1 MTQES
6 LVLGTCHHDCPD
18 SCGWQV
24 SVEGGVAVKMRG
36 NPAHPYSAG
45 ELCPKV
51 NHFVERVYSPQRI
64 TTPLVRTGSK
74 GEGVFREATWEEA
87 LALVAQKTHEAID
100 TYGGETVLPWS
111 SAGNQGLL
119 QMSSLD
125 RRLFARMGS
134 SQTVGALCG
143 SVAKNGF
150 AATTGSARS
159 TNPMQI
165 VDAQYIVLWGT
176 NTRLTNRHL
185 WPFIEDARSKG
196 AKVVVVDPIRTI
208 TADEADW
215 FIQPFPGTDTALML
229 AMMHVIIRDELCDD
243 EFVAQH
249 TEGFA
254 ELCAEVAAWTPE
266 RAAAECGV
274 EAADIETFAREYAT
288 AQPAFIRTMIGAEHR
303 ENGAMLFRTM
313 ACLPTLTGS
322 WKRRGGGLS
331 RSVGSWF
338 NDCVDDSVFE
348 VAHLS
353 QGKPRRALPFTQL
366 GQVLTDTSLT
376 PPISVL
382 YVWNGN
388 PVLTCPNS
396 TLTREGLM
404 REDLFTVV
412 SEQFLTDTAKYADVI
427 FPAAMQIEQRDVV
440 PAWGHLY
447 LGWNEAAIAPVG
459 ECVPNTELF
468 RRLASAMGY
477 TEPELYE
484 SDDSLISSALHGL
497 DIEQLKRDGFIALP
511 NSDEVL
517 FSDGV
522 FGSSSGKAQL
532 VSKDLASR
540 GLPSVPTYVQSSS
553 RAGSPEFPLVLL
565 TPKQHTRF
573 LNTSYSHLPQHGP
586 REEGPYVEMCARD
599 ATARGLEN
607 GAKARVANGRGELR
621 LPVKISTRLPQG
633 VVAVPFGWWDQS
645 HANMSNVNDLTSDAH
660 TDWGGGV
667 SYHDTLV
674 QVYSA

>member
-1 MTQES
+1 M
-6 LVLGTCHHDCPD
+6 
-18 SCGWQV
+18 
-24 SVEGGVAVKMRG
+24 AVKMRG

-64 TTPLVRTGSK
+64 TTPLVRDGAK
-74 GEGVFREATWEEA
+74 GEGIFREATWKEA

-100 TYGGETVLPWS
+100 VYGGETVLPWS

-134 SQTVGALCG
+134 SLTVGSLCG

-150 AATTGSARS
+150 MATTGSARS
-159 TNPMQI
+159 TNPMHI

-185 WPFIEDARSKG
+185 WPFIEEARGKG

-243 EFVAQH
+243 EFVTQH

-254 ELCAEVAAWTPE
+254 ELAAEVACWTPE

-274 EAADIETFAREYAT
+274 AAVDIEIFAREYAT

-322 WKRRGGGLS
+322 WKHRGGGLS

-338 NDCVDDSVFE
+338 NEFVDSSVFDAE
-348 VAHLS
+348 HSA

-366 GQVLTDTSLT
+366 GQVLTDASLAPSVT
-376 PPISVL
+376 VL

-396 TLTREGLM
+396 ALTRQGLL

-427 FPAAMQIEQRDVV
+427 FPSAMQIEQRDVV

-447 LGWNEAAIAPVG
+447 LGWNEAAITPVG

-468 RRLASAMGY
+468 RRLATAMGY
-477 TEPELYE
+477 TEPELFE
-484 SDDSLISSALHGL
+484 SDDSLIASALSGL
-497 DIEQLKRDGFIALP
+497 DINQLKRDGFVPLP
-511 NSDEVL
+511 NIDDVL
-517 FSDGV
+517 FSDGI
-522 FGSSSGKAQL
+522 FGTASGKAQL
-532 VSKDLASR
+532 FSKDLASR
-540 GLPSVPTYVQSSS
+540 GLPSIPTYVQSSS
-553 RAGSPEFPLVLL
+553 LKGSADFPLVML

-586 REEGPYVEMCARD
+586 REEGPYVEMCASD
-599 ATARGLEN
+599 AAARGLDS
-607 GAKARVANGRGELR
+607 GAAARVVNERGEML
-621 LPVKISTRLPQG
+621 LPVKISTRLPVG
-633 VVAVPFGWWDQS
+633 VVAVPFGWWDAS
-645 HANMSNVNDLTSDAH
+645 LANSGNVNDLTSDAH

-674 QVYSA
+674 QVFSA

>member
-1 MTQES
+1 VT
-6 LVLGTCHHDCPD
+6 
-18 SCGWQV
+18 
-24 SVEGGVAVKMRG
+24 VEGGVAIKMRG

-64 TTPLVRTGSK
+64 TTPLVRTGAK
-74 GEGVFREATWEEA
+74 GEVIFREATWEEA

-100 TYGGETVLPWS
+100 KLSGETVLPWS

-143 SVAKNGF
+143 SAAKNGF

-185 WPFIEDARSKG
+185 WPFIEEAHSKG

-254 ELCAEVAAWTPE
+254 ELCAEVASWTPE

-274 EAADIETFAREYAT
+274 EAADIETFAHEYAT

-322 WKRRGGGLS
+322 WKHRGGGLS

-338 NDCVDDSVFE
+338 NDYVDDSVFD

-396 TLTREGLM
+396 ALTREGLM

-412 SEQFLTDTAKYADVI
+412 SEQFVTDTAKYADVI

-477 TEPELYE
+477 TEPELFE
-484 SDDSLISSALHGL
+484 SDDSLISSALCGL
-497 DIEQLKRDGFIALP
+497 DIEQLKRDGFTALP

-517 FSDGV
+517 YSDGV
-522 FGSSSGKAQL
+522 FGGSSGKAQL
-532 VSKDLASR
+532 VNKDLASR

-586 REEGPYVEMCARD
+586 REEGPYVEMCASD
-599 ATARGLEN
+599 AAARGLEN
-607 GAKARVANGRGELR
+607 GTKTRVANERGEML

-633 VVAVPFGWWDQS
+633 VVAVPFGWWDHS

>member
-1 MTQES
+1 
-6 LVLGTCHHDCPD
+6 
-18 SCGWQV
+18 
-24 SVEGGVAVKMRG
+24 MRG

-64 TTPLVRTGSK
+64 TTPLVRDGAK
-74 GEGVFREATWEEA
+74 GEGIFREATWEEA

-100 TYGGETVLPWS
+100 AYGGETVLPWS

-185 WPFIEDARSKG
+185 WPFIEEARSKG

-254 ELCAEVAAWTPE
+254 ELCAEVAAWNPE

-303 ENGAMLFRTM
+303 ENGAMLFRAM

-322 WKRRGGGLS
+322 WKHRGGGLS

-338 NDCVDDSVFE
+338 NDYVDDSVFDAE
-348 VAHLS
+348 HLS
-353 QGKPRRALPFTQL
+353 PGKPRRALPFTQL

-396 TLTREGLM
+396 ALTREGLM

-477 TEPELYE
+477 TEPELFD
-484 SDDSLISSALHGL
+484 SDDSLISSALRGL

-517 FSDGV
+517 FSNGV

-553 RAGSPEFPLVLL
+553 RAGSPDFPLVLL

-586 REEGPYVEMCARD
+586 REEGPYVEMCADD
-599 ATARGLEN
+599 AAARGLEN
-607 GAKARVANGRGELR
+607 GAEARVVNERGEML

>member
-1 MTQES
+1 MT
-6 LVLGTCHHDCPD
+6 
-18 SCGWQV
+18 
-24 SVEGGVAVKMRG
+24 VEGGVAVKMRG
-36 NPAHPYSAG
+36 NPAHPYSLG

-64 TTPLVRTGSK
+64 TTPLVRTGAK
-74 GEGVFREATWEEA
+74 GEGIFREATWSEA
-87 LALVAQKTHEAID
+87 LALVAQKTHEAINKH
-100 TYGGETVLPWS
+100 GGETVLPWS

-150 AATTGSARS
+150 MATTGSARS
-159 TNPMQI
+159 TNPMHI
-165 VDAQYIVLWGT
+165 VDAQFIVLWGT
-176 NTRLTNRHL
+176 NTRITNRHL
-185 WPFIEDARSKG
+185 WPFIEEARSKG

-249 TEGFA
+249 TEGFE
-254 ELCAEVAAWTPE
+254 ELAAEVASWTPE

-274 EAADIETFAREYAT
+274 DAIDIETFAHEYAT
-288 AQPAFIRTMIGAEHR
+288 AQPAFIRTIIGAEHR

-322 WKRRGGGLS
+322 WKHRGGGLS

-338 NDCVDDSVFE
+338 DDFVDDSVFDSE
-348 VAHLS
+348 HLV
-353 QGKPRRALPFTQL
+353 QGKPRRALAFTQL
-366 GQVLTDTSLT
+366 GQVLTGTSLT
-376 PPISVL
+376 PSISVL

-396 TLTREGLM
+396 ALTRQGLM

-468 RRLASAMGY
+468 RRLAHAMGY
-477 TEPELYE
+477 TEPELFE
-484 SDDSLISSALHGL
+484 SDDSLIASALRGV
-497 DIEQLKRDGFIALP
+497 DIEQLQRDGFVPLP
-511 NSDEVL
+511 NIDEVL

-522 FGSSSGKAQL
+522 FGTASGKAQL
-532 VSKDLASR
+532 ASKDLAAR
-540 GLPSVPTYVQSSS
+540 GLPSLPTYVQSSS
-553 RAGSPEFPLVLL
+553 RAGSAEFPLVML

-586 REEGPYVEMCARD
+586 REEGPYVEMCASD
-599 ATARGLEN
+599 AAVRGLEN
-607 GAKARVANGRGELR
+607 GAQARVVNERGEML
-621 LPVKISTRLPQG
+621 LPVKISTRLPEG
-633 VVAVPFGWWDQS
+633 VVAVPFGWWDIS
-645 HANMSNVNDLTSDAH
+645 HTNSNNVNDLTSDAH

-667 SYHDTLV
+667 SFHDTLV
-674 QVYSA
+674 QVISA

>member
-1 MTQES
+1 
-6 LVLGTCHHDCPD
+6 
-18 SCGWQV
+18 
-24 SVEGGVAVKMRG
+24 
-36 NPAHPYSAG
+36 
-45 ELCPKV
+45 V

-64 TTPLVRTGSK
+64 TTPLVRDGAK
-74 GEGVFREATWEEA
+74 GEGVFRVTTWSEA
-87 LALVAQKTHEAID
+87 LALVAKKTHEAINK
-100 TYGGETVLPWS
+100 YGGETVLPWS

-134 SQTVGALCG
+134 SVTTGALCG

-150 AATTGSARS
+150 AATTGSGRS
-159 TNPMQI
+159 TNPMHI
-165 VDAQYIVLWGT
+165 VDAAYIVLWGT

-185 WPFIEDARSKG
+185 WPFIEEARSKG

-243 EFVAQH
+243 DFVAQH

-254 ELCAEVAAWTPE
+254 ELAAEVVQWTPE

-274 EAADIETFAREYAT
+274 SADDIETFAREYAS

-322 WKRRGGGLS
+322 WKHRGGGLS

-338 NDCVDDSVFE
+338 NDFVDDSVFDSE
-348 VAHLS
+348 HLA
-353 QGKPRRALPFTQL
+353 QGKTRRALPFTQL
-366 GQVLTDTSLT
+366 GQVLTNSSLAPAVT
-376 PPISVL
+376 VL
-382 YVWNGN
+382 YIWNGN

-396 TLTREGLM
+396 ALTREGLL

-459 ECVPNTELF
+459 ECIPNTELF
-468 RRLASAMGY
+468 RRLATAMGY
-477 TEPELYE
+477 TEPELFE
-484 SDDSLISSALHGL
+484 SDDSLIASALHGI
-497 DIEQLKRDGFIALP
+497 DIEQLKRDGFVPLP

-517 FSDGV
+517 FSDGI
-522 FGSSSGKAQL
+522 FGTASGKAQL
-532 VSKDLASR
+532 MSKDLASR

-553 RAGSPEFPLVLL
+553 RMGSAEFPLVLL

-586 REEGPYVEMCARD
+586 REEGPYVEMCASD
-599 ATARGLEN
+599 AAARGLDN
-607 GAKARVANGRGELR
+607 GAAARVVNERGEML
-621 LPVKISTRLPQG
+621 LPVKISTRLPVG
-633 VVAVPFGWWDQS
+633 VVAVPFGWWDAS
-645 HANMSNVNDLTSDAH
+645 LMNSGNVNDLTSDAH

>member
-1 MTQES
+1 M
-6 LVLGTCHHDCPD
+6 
-18 SCGWQV
+18 
-24 SVEGGVAVKMRG
+24 KMRG

-64 TTPLVRTGSK
+64 TTPLVRDGAK
-74 GEGVFREATWEEA
+74 GEGVFRTATWSEA
-87 LALVAQKTHEAID
+87 LAFVAKKTHAAINAH
-100 TYGGETVLPWS
+100 GGETVLPWS

-134 SQTVGALCG
+134 SVTTGALCG

-150 AATTGSARS
+150 AATIGSGRS
-159 TNPMQI
+159 TNPMHI

-185 WPFIEDARSKG
+185 WPFIEEARGKG

-229 AMMHVIIRDELCDD
+229 AMMHVIIHDELCDD
-243 EFVAQH
+243 DFVAQH

-254 ELCAEVAAWTPE
+254 ELAAEVVQWTPE

-274 EAADIETFAREYAT
+274 SADDIETFAREYAS

-322 WKRRGGGLS
+322 WKHRGGGLS

-338 NDCVDDSVFE
+338 NDCVDDSVFDSE
-348 VAHLS
+348 HLA
-353 QGKPRRALPFTQL
+353 QGKTRRALPFTQL
-366 GQVLTDTSLT
+366 GQVLTNSSLAPAVT
-376 PPISVL
+376 VL

-396 TLTREGLM
+396 ALTREGLL

-468 RRLASAMGY
+468 RRLATAMGY
-477 TEPELYE
+477 TEPELFE
-484 SDDSLISSALHGL
+484 SDDSLIASALHGI
-497 DIEQLKRDGFIALP
+497 DIEQLKRDGFVPLP

-517 FSDGV
+517 FSDGI
-522 FGSSSGKAQL
+522 FGTASGKAQL
-532 VSKDLASR
+532 MSKDLASR

-553 RAGSPEFPLVLL
+553 RMGSVEFPLVLL
-565 TPKQHTRF
+565 TPKQHMRF

-586 REEGPYVEMCARD
+586 REEGPYVEMCVSDAAARGLNNG
-599 ATARGLEN
+599 ATARVVNE
-607 GAKARVANGRGELR
+607 RGEML
-621 LPVKISTRLPQG
+621 LPVKMSTRLPVG
-633 VVAVPFGWWDQS
+633 VVAVPFGWWDAS
-645 HANMSNVNDLTSDAH
+645 LANSGNVNDLTSDAH

-674 QVYSA
+674 QVFAT

>member
-1 MTQES
+1 
-6 LVLGTCHHDCPD
+6 
-18 SCGWQV
+18 
-24 SVEGGVAVKMRG
+24 
-36 NPAHPYSAG
+36 
-45 ELCPKV
+45 V

-64 TTPLVRTGSK
+64 TTPLVRTGAK
-74 GEGVFREATWEEA
+74 GEGIFRTATWEEA
-87 LALVAQKTHEAID
+87 LTLVAEKTHEAID
-100 TYGGETVLPWS
+100 AYGGETVLPWS

-185 WPFIEDARSKG
+185 WPFIEEARSKG

-229 AMMHVIIRDELCDD
+229 AMMHVIIRDKLCDD

-322 WKRRGGGLS
+322 WKHRGGGLS

-338 NDCVDDSVFE
+338 NEFVDDSVFD

-366 GQVLTDTSLT
+366 GQVLTDTSLK

-396 TLTREGLM
+396 ALTREGLM

-412 SEQFLTDTAKYADVI
+412 SEQFVTDTAKYADVI

-477 TEPELYE
+477 TEPELFE
-484 SDDSLISSALHGL
+484 SDDSLISSALRGL
-497 DIEQLKRDGFIALP
+497 DTEQLKRDGFVALP
-511 NSDEVL
+511 NTDEVL
-517 FSDGV
+517 FSNGV

-553 RAGSPEFPLVLL
+553 RAGLPEFPLVLL

-586 REEGPYVEMCARD
+586 REEGPYVEMCVRD
-599 ATARGLEN
+599 ASARGLEN
-607 GAKARVANGRGELR
+607 GAEARVVNERGEML

>member
-1 MTQES
+1 M
-6 LVLGTCHHDCPD
+6 
-18 SCGWQV
+18 
-24 SVEGGVAVKMRG
+24 
-36 NPAHPYSAG
+36 
-45 ELCPKV
+45 
-51 NHFVERVYSPQRI
+51 ERVYSPQRI
-64 TTPLVRTGSK
+64 TTPLVRTGAK
-74 GEGVFREATWEEA
+74 GEGIFRTATWEEA
-87 LALVAQKTHEAID
+87 LTLVAEKTHEAID
-100 TYGGETVLPWS
+100 AYGGETVLPWS

-185 WPFIEDARSKG
+185 WPFIEEARSKG

-229 AMMHVIIRDELCDD
+229 AMMHVIIRDKLCDD

-322 WKRRGGGLS
+322 WKHRGGGLS

-338 NDCVDDSVFE
+338 NEFVDDSVFD

-366 GQVLTDTSLT
+366 GQVLTDTSLK

-396 TLTREGLM
+396 ALTREGLM

-412 SEQFLTDTAKYADVI
+412 SEQFVTDTAKYADVI

-477 TEPELYE
+477 TEPELFE
-484 SDDSLISSALHGL
+484 SDDSLISSALRGL
-497 DIEQLKRDGFIALP
+497 DTEQLKRDGFVALP
-511 NSDEVL
+511 NTDEVL
-517 FSDGV
+517 FSNGV

-553 RAGSPEFPLVLL
+553 RAGLPEFPLVLL

-586 REEGPYVEMCARD
+586 REEGPYVEMCVRD
-599 ATARGLEN
+599 ASARGLEN
-607 GAKARVANGRGELR
+607 GAEARVVNERGEML

>member
-1 MTQES
+1 M
-6 LVLGTCHHDCPD
+6 
-18 SCGWQV
+18 
-24 SVEGGVAVKMRG
+24 AVKMRG

-64 TTPLVRTGSK
+64 TTPLVRDGAK
-74 GEGVFREATWEEA
+74 GEGIFREATWKEA

-100 TYGGETVLPWS
+100 VYGGETVLPWS

-119 QMSSLD
+119 QLSSLD

-134 SQTVGALCG
+134 SLTVGSLCG

-150 AATTGSARS
+150 MATTGSARS
-159 TNPMQI
+159 TNPMHI

-185 WPFIEDARSKG
+185 WPFIEEARGKG

-249 TEGFA
+249 TDGFE
-254 ELCAEVAAWTPE
+254 ELCAEVARWTPE

-274 EAADIETFAREYAT
+274 AAADIEIFAREYAN

-322 WKRRGGGLS
+322 WKHRGGGLS

-338 NDCVDDSVFE
+338 NDFVDDSVFDSGNL
-348 VAHLS
+348 A
-353 QGKPRRALPFTQL
+353 QGKLRRALPFTQL
-366 GQVLTDTSLT
+366 GQVLTDASLAPSVT
-376 PPISVL
+376 VL

-396 TLTREGLM
+396 ALTRQGLL

-440 PAWGHLY
+440 PAWGHLF

-468 RRLASAMGY
+468 RRLATAMGY
-477 TEPELYE
+477 TEPELFE
-484 SDDSLISSALHGL
+484 SDDSLIASALSGL
-497 DIEQLKRDGFIALP
+497 DIDQLKRDGFVPLP
-511 NSDEVL
+511 NSDDVL
-517 FSDGV
+517 FSDGI
-522 FGSSSGKAQL
+522 FGTASGKAQL
-532 VSKDLASR
+532 FSKDLASR
-540 GLPSVPTYVQSSS
+540 GLPSIPTYVQSSS
-553 RAGSPEFPLVLL
+553 RMGSPEFPLVML

-586 REEGPYVEMCARD
+586 REEGPYVEMCASD
-599 ATARGLEN
+599 AAARGLDS
-607 GAKARVANGRGELR
+607 GAAARVVNERGAML
-621 LPVKISTRLPQG
+621 LPVKISTRLPVG
-633 VVAVPFGWWDQS
+633 VVAVPFGWWDAS
-645 HANMSNVNDLTSDAH
+645 LANSGNVNDLTSDAH

>member
-1 MTQES
+1 VT
-6 LVLGTCHHDCPD
+6 
-18 SCGWQV
+18 
-24 SVEGGVAVKMRG
+24 VEGGVAVKMRG

-64 TTPLVRTGSK
+64 TTPLVRDGAK
-74 GEGVFREATWEEA
+74 GEGVFRSATWSEA
-87 LALVAQKTHEAID
+87 LALVAQKTHEAINAH
-100 TYGGETVLPWS
+100 GGETVLPWS

-125 RRLFARMGS
+125 RRLFARIGS
-134 SQTVGALCG
+134 SVTTGALCG

-150 AATTGSARS
+150 VATTGSGRS
-159 TNPMQI
+159 TNPMHI

-185 WPFIEDARSKG
+185 WPFIEEARSKG

-254 ELCAEVAAWTPE
+254 ELAAEVAAWTPE

-274 EAADIETFAREYAT
+274 AASDIETFAREYAT

-322 WKRRGGGLS
+322 WKHRGGGLS

-338 NDCVDDSVFE
+338 NDFVDDSVFDAE
-348 VAHLS
+348 HLA

-366 GQVLTDTSLT
+366 GQVLTDASLT
-376 PPISVL
+376 PSVTVL

-396 TLTREGLM
+396 ALTREGLM

-468 RRLASAMGY
+468 RRLATAMDY
-477 TEPELYE
+477 TEPELFE
-484 SDDSLISSALHGL
+484 SDDSLIASALHGL
-497 DIEQLKRDGFIALP
+497 DIEQLKRDGFVPLP

-517 FSDGV
+517 FSDGI
-522 FGSSSGKAQL
+522 FGTASGKAQL
-532 VSKDLASR
+532 MSKDLASR

-553 RAGSPEFPLVLL
+553 RKGSVEFPLVML

-586 REEGPYVEMCARD
+586 REEGPYVEMCASD
-599 ATARGLEN
+599 AAARGLSS
-607 GAKARVANGRGELR
+607 GAAARVVNERGEML
-621 LPVKISTRLPQG
+621 LPVKISTRLPVG
-633 VVAVPFGWWDQS
+633 VVAVPFGWWDAS
-645 HANMSNVNDLTSDAH
+645 LANSGNVNDLTSDAH

-674 QVYSA
+674 QVFSA

>member
-1 MTQES
+1 M
-6 LVLGTCHHDCPD
+6 
-18 SCGWQV
+18 
-24 SVEGGVAVKMRG
+24 AVKMRG
-36 NPAHPYSAG
+36 NPAHPYSQG

-64 TTPLVRTGSK
+64 TTPLVRDGAK
-74 GEGVFREATWEEA
+74 GEGVFREASWEEV

-185 WPFIEDARSKG
+185 WPFIEEARSKG

-396 TLTREGLM
+396 ALTREGLM

-497 DIEQLKRDGFIALP
+497 DIEQLKRDGFVALP

-607 GAKARVANGRGELR
+607 GAEARVANGRGEML

>member
-1 MTQES
+1 
-6 LVLGTCHHDCPD
+6 
-18 SCGWQV
+18 
-24 SVEGGVAVKMRG
+24 
-36 NPAHPYSAG
+36 
-45 ELCPKV
+45 
-51 NHFVERVYSPQRI
+51 VERVYSPQRI
-64 TTPLVRTGSK
+64 TTPLVRDGAK
-74 GEGVFREATWEEA
+74 GEGIFREATWEEA
-87 LALVAQKTHEAID
+87 LAIVAQKTHEAIEKH
-100 TYGGETVLPWS
+100 GGETVLPWS

-119 QMSSLD
+119 QMSSLA

-134 SQTVGALCG
+134 AQTVGALCG

-185 WPFIEDARSKG
+185 WPFIEEARSKG
-196 AKVVVVDPIRTI
+196 AKVVVVDPIRTM

-243 EFVAQH
+243 EFVALH

-254 ELCAEVAAWTPE
+254 ELAVEVVEWTPE

-274 EAADIETFAREYAT
+274 PAVDIETFAREYAN

-322 WKRRGGGLS
+322 WKHRGGGLS

-338 NDCVDDSVFE
+338 NDCVDDSVFD

-396 TLTREGLM
+396 ALTREGLL

-447 LGWNEAAIAPVG
+447 LGWNEAAIAPIG

-477 TEPELYE
+477 TEPELFE
-484 SDDSLISSALHGL
+484 SDDSLISSALRGL
-497 DIEQLKRDGFIALP
+497 DLEQLKRDGFIALP

-517 FSDGV
+517 FSDGI

-553 RAGSPEFPLVLL
+553 RKGSAEFPLVML

-586 REEGPYVEMCARD
+586 REEGPYVEMCAID
-599 ATARGLEN
+599 AAARGLGS
-607 GAKARVANGRGELR
+607 GAVARVVNERGEVL
-621 LPVKISTRLPQG
+621 LPVKISTRLPVG
-633 VVAVPFGWWDQS
+633 VVAVPFGWWDAS
-645 HANMSNVNDLTSDAH
+645 LENSGNVNDLTSDAH

-667 SYHDTLV
+667 SFHDTLV
-674 QVYSA
+674 QVFSA

>member
-1 MTQES
+1 
-6 LVLGTCHHDCPD
+6 
-18 SCGWQV
+18 
-24 SVEGGVAVKMRG
+24 VAVKMRG
-36 NPAHPYSAG
+36 NPAHPYSQG

-64 TTPLVRTGSK
+64 TTPLVRTGAK
-74 GEGVFREATWEEA
+74 GEGVFRKATWKEA
-87 LALVAQKTHEAID
+87 LSLVAQKTHEAID
-100 TYGGETVLPWS
+100 AYGGETVLPWS

-185 WPFIEDARSKG
+185 WPFIEEARSKG

-274 EAADIETFAREYAT
+274 EAADIETFAHEYAT

-322 WKRRGGGLS
+322 WKHRGGGLS

-338 NDCVDDSVFE
+338 NDYVDDSVFD

-396 TLTREGLM
+396 ALTREGLM

-412 SEQFLTDTAKYADVI
+412 SEQFVTDTAKYADVI

-477 TEPELYE
+477 TEPELFE
-484 SDDSLISSALHGL
+484 SDDSLISSALRGL
-497 DIEQLKRDGFIALP
+497 DIEQLKRDGFVALP

-517 FSDGV
+517 FSDGL

-540 GLPSVPTYVQSSS
+540 GLPSVPTYVQSST

-586 REEGPYVEMCARD
+586 REEGPYVEMCASD
-599 ATARGLEN
+599 AAARGLEN
-607 GAKARVANGRGELR
+607 GAEARVVNERGEMY

>member
-1 MTQES
+1 M
-6 LVLGTCHHDCPD
+6 
-18 SCGWQV
+18 
-24 SVEGGVAVKMRG
+24 AVKMRG

-64 TTPLVRTGSK
+64 TTPLVRDGAK
-74 GEGVFREATWEEA
+74 GEGVFRATTWSEA
-87 LALVAQKTHEAID
+87 LALVAKKTHEAINK
-100 TYGGETVLPWS
+100 YGGETVLPWS

-134 SQTVGALCG
+134 SVTTGALCG

-150 AATTGSARS
+150 AATTGSGRS
-159 TNPMQI
+159 TNPMHI
-165 VDAQYIVLWGT
+165 VDAEYIVLWGT

-185 WPFIEDARSKG
+185 WPFIEESRSKG

-243 EFVAQH
+243 DFVAQH

-254 ELCAEVAAWTPE
+254 ELAAEVAAWTPE

-274 EAADIETFAREYAT
+274 SADDIETFAREYAG

-322 WKRRGGGLS
+322 WKHRGGGLS

-338 NDCVDDSVFE
+338 NDCVDDSVFDSE
-348 VAHLS
+348 YLA

-366 GQVLTDTSLT
+366 GQVLTNSSLAPVVT
-376 PPISVL
+376 VL

-396 TLTREGLM
+396 ALTREGLL
-404 REDLFTVV
+404 RDDLFTVV

-459 ECVPNTELF
+459 ECIPNTELF
-468 RRLASAMGY
+468 RRLATAMGY
-477 TEPELYE
+477 TEPELFE
-484 SDDSLISSALHGL
+484 SDDSLIASALHGI
-497 DIEQLKRDGFIALP
+497 DIEQLKRDGFVPLP

-517 FSDGV
+517 FSDGI
-522 FGSSSGKAQL
+522 FGTASGKAQL
-532 VSKDLASR
+532 MSKDLASR
-540 GLPSVPTYVQSSS
+540 GLPSVPTYIQSSS
-553 RAGSPEFPLVLL
+553 RMGSAEFPLVLL

-586 REEGPYVEMCARD
+586 REEGPYVEMCASDAAARGLD
-599 ATARGLEN
+599 NGATARVVNE
-607 GAKARVANGRGELR
+607 RGEML
-621 LPVKISTRLPQG
+621 LPVKLSTRLPVG
-633 VVAVPFGWWDQS
+633 VVAVPFGWWDAS
-645 HANMSNVNDLTSDAH
+645 LVNSSNVNDLTSDAH

-674 QVYSA
+674 QVFTA

>member
-1 MTQES
+1 M
-6 LVLGTCHHDCPD
+6 
-18 SCGWQV
+18 
-24 SVEGGVAVKMRG
+24 KMRG

-64 TTPLVRTGSK
+64 TTPLVRDGAK
-74 GEGVFREATWEEA
+74 GEGVFRSATWSEA
-87 LALVAQKTHEAID
+87 LALVAKKTHEAINK
-100 TYGGETVLPWS
+100 YGGETVLPWS

-134 SQTVGALCG
+134 SVTTGALCG

-150 AATTGSARS
+150 AATIGSGRS
-159 TNPMQI
+159 TNPMHI

-185 WPFIEDARSKG
+185 WPFIEEARNKG

-243 EFVAQH
+243 DFVAQH

-254 ELCAEVAAWTPE
+254 ELTAEVAGWTPE
-266 RAAAECGV
+266 RAAAECGIS
-274 EAADIETFAREYAT
+274 ADDIETFAREYAS

-322 WKRRGGGLS
+322 WKHRGGGLS

-338 NDCVDDSVFE
+338 NDFVDDSVFDSE
-348 VAHLS
+348 HLA
-353 QGKPRRALPFTQL
+353 QGKTRRALPFTQL
-366 GQVLTDTSLT
+366 GQVLTNSSLAPAVT
-376 PPISVL
+376 VL

-396 TLTREGLM
+396 ALTREGLL

-468 RRLASAMGY
+468 RRLATAMGY
-477 TEPELYE
+477 TEPELFE
-484 SDDSLISSALHGL
+484 SDDSLIASALHGI
-497 DIEQLKRDGFIALP
+497 DIEQLQRDGFVPLP
-511 NSDEVL
+511 NSAEVL
-517 FSDGV
+517 FSDGI
-522 FGSSSGKAQL
+522 FGTASGKAQL
-532 VSKDLASR
+532 MSTDLASR

-553 RAGSPEFPLVLL
+553 RKGSAEFPLVML

-586 REEGPYVEMCARD
+586 REEGPYVEMCASD
-599 ATARGLEN
+599 AAARGLDN
-607 GAKARVANGRGELR
+607 GAAARVVNERGEML
-621 LPVKISTRLPQG
+621 LPVKISTRLPVG
-633 VVAVPFGWWDQS
+633 VVAVPFGWWDAS
-645 HANMSNVNDLTSDAH
+645 LMNSGNVNDLTSDAH

-674 QVYSA
+674 QVFAA

>member
-1 MTQES
+1 M
-6 LVLGTCHHDCPD
+6 
-18 SCGWQV
+18 
-24 SVEGGVAVKMRG
+24 AVKMRG
-36 NPAHPYSAG
+36 NPAHPYSQG

-64 TTPLVRTGSK
+64 TTPLVRTGAK
-74 GEGVFREATWEEA
+74 GEGIFREATWEEA

-100 TYGGETVLPWS
+100 AYGGETVLPWS

-185 WPFIEDARSKG
+185 WPFIEEARSKG

-229 AMMHVIIRDELCDD
+229 AMMHVIIRDKLCDD
-243 EFVAQH
+243 EFVEQH
-249 TEGFA
+249 TEGFV
-254 ELCAEVAAWTPE
+254 ELCTEVAAWTPE

-274 EAADIETFAREYAT
+274 VAADIETFAHEYAT

-322 WKRRGGGLS
+322 WKHRGGGLS

-338 NDCVDDSVFE
+338 NDYVDDSVFD

-353 QGKPRRALPFTQL
+353 QGKPRRSLPFTQL

-396 TLTREGLM
+396 ALTRKGLM
-404 REDLFTVV
+404 REDLFSVV
-412 SEQFLTDTAKYADVI
+412 SEQFVTDTAKYANVI

-459 ECVPNTELF
+459 ECLPNTELF

-477 TEPELYE
+477 TEPELFE
-484 SDDSLISSALHGL
+484 SDDSLISSALRGL
-497 DIEQLKRDGFIALP
+497 DIEQLKRDGFVALP
-511 NSDEVL
+511 NTDEVL
-517 FSDGV
+517 FSNGV

-532 VSKDLASR
+532 VSKDLALR
-540 GLPSVPTYVQSSS
+540 GLPSLPTYVQSSS
-553 RAGSPEFPLVLL
+553 RAGSRDYPLVLL

-586 REEGPYVEMCARD
+586 REEGPYVEMYARD
-599 ATARGLEN
+599 AAARGLEN
-607 GAKARVANGRGELR
+607 GAVARVANERGEML

>member
-1 MTQES
+1 M
-6 LVLGTCHHDCPD
+6 
-18 SCGWQV
+18 

-36 NPAHPYSAG
+36 NPAHPYSQG

-64 TTPLVRTGSK
+64 TTPLVRTGTK
-74 GEGVFREATWEEA
+74 GEGMFREASWSEA
-87 LALVAQKTHEAID
+87 LALVAQKTHEAINKH
-100 TYGGETVLPWS
+100 GGETVLPWS

-143 SVAKNGF
+143 SVAKSGF
-150 AATTGSARS
+150 MATTGSARS
-159 TNPMQI
+159 TNPMNI

-185 WPFIEDARSKG
+185 WPFIEEARNKG
-196 AKVVVVDPIRTI
+196 AKVVVVDPIRTM

-229 AMMHVIIRDELCDD
+229 AMMYVIIRDELYDD

-249 TEGFA
+249 TEGFE
-254 ELCAEVAAWTPE
+254 ELRTEVATWTPE
-266 RAAAECGV
+266 RAADECGV
-274 EAADIETFAREYAT
+274 TASEIEKFAREYAT
-288 AQPAFIRTMIGAEHR
+288 AQPAFIRTVIGAEHR
-303 ENGAMLFRTM
+303 ENGAMLFRAM
-313 ACLPTLTGS
+313 ACLPTLTGA
-322 WKRRGGGLS
+322 WKHRGGGLS

-338 NDCVDDSVFE
+338 NDFVDSSVFDSE
-348 VAHLS
+348 HLA
-353 QGKPRRALPFTQL
+353 QGKPRRALAFTQL

-376 PPISVL
+376 PSISVL

-396 TLTREGLM
+396 ALTRQGLM

-468 RRLASAMGY
+468 RRLAHAMGY
-477 TEPELYE
+477 TEPELFE
-484 SDDSLISSALHGL
+484 SDDSLIASALHGI
-497 DIEQLKRDGFIALP
+497 DIEQLKRDGFIPLP
-511 NSDEVL
+511 NIDEVL

-522 FGSSSGKAQL
+522 FGTASGKAQL
-532 VSKDLASR
+532 ASKDLAAR
-540 GLPSVPTYVQSSS
+540 GLSSVPTYVQSSS
-553 RAGSPEFPLVLL
+553 RAGSAEFPLVML

-586 REEGPYVEMCARD
+586 REEGPYVEMCASD

-607 GAKARVANGRGELR
+607 GAQARVVNERGEML
-621 LPVKISTRLPQG
+621 LPVKISTRLPVG
-633 VVAVPFGWWDQS
+633 VVAVPFGWWDAS
-645 HANMSNVNDLTSDAH
+645 HANASNVNDLTSDAH

-667 SYHDTLV
+667 SFHDTLV
-674 QVYSA
+674 QVLSA

>member
-1 MTQES
+1 M
-6 LVLGTCHHDCPD
+6 
-18 SCGWQV
+18 
-24 SVEGGVAVKMRG
+24 AVKMRG
-36 NPAHPYSAG
+36 NPAHPYSQG

-64 TTPLVRTGSK
+64 TTPLVRTGAK
-74 GEGVFREATWEEA
+74 GEGIFRTATWKEA

-100 TYGGETVLPWS
+100 AYGGETVLPWS

-150 AATTGSARS
+150 AVTTGSARS

-185 WPFIEDARSKG
+185 WPFIEEARSKG

-274 EAADIETFAREYAT
+274 EAADIETFAHEYAT

-322 WKRRGGGLS
+322 WKHRGGGLS

-338 NDCVDDSVFE
+338 NDYVDDSVFD

-376 PPISVL
+376 PPISML

-396 TLTREGLM
+396 ALTREGLM

-412 SEQFLTDTAKYADVI
+412 SEQFVTDTAKYADVI

-477 TEPELYE
+477 TEPELFE
-484 SDDSLISSALHGL
+484 SDDSLISSALRGL
-497 DIEQLKRDGFIALP
+497 DIEQLKRDGFVALP

-540 GLPSVPTYVQSSS
+540 GLPSVPTYVQSST

-586 REEGPYVEMCARD
+586 REEGPYVEMCASD
-599 ATARGLEN
+599 AAARGLEN
-607 GAKARVANGRGELR
+607 GAEARVVNERGEMY

>member
-1 MTQES
+1 
-6 LVLGTCHHDCPD
+6 
-18 SCGWQV
+18 
-24 SVEGGVAVKMRG
+24 VEGGVAVKMRG

-45 ELCPKV
+45 ELCLKV

-64 TTPLVRTGSK
+64 TTPLVRDGAK
-74 GEGVFREATWEEA
+74 GEGVFRAATWSEA
-87 LALVAQKTHEAID
+87 LALVAQKTHEAINKH
-100 TYGGETVLPWS
+100 GGETVLPWS

-134 SQTVGALCG
+134 SLTVGSLCG

-150 AATTGSARS
+150 MATTGSARS
-159 TNPMQI
+159 TNPMHI

-185 WPFIEDARSKG
+185 WPFIEEARGKG

-254 ELCAEVAAWTPE
+254 ELAAEVASWTPE

-274 EAADIETFAREYAT
+274 AAVDIEIFAREYAN

-322 WKRRGGGLS
+322 WKHRGGGLS

-338 NDCVDDSVFE
+338 NEFVDSSVFDTE
-348 VAHLS
+348 HLA

-366 GQVLTDTSLT
+366 GQVLTDASLAPSVT
-376 PPISVL
+376 VL

-396 TLTREGLM
+396 ALTRQGLL

-427 FPAAMQIEQRDVV
+427 FPSAMQIEQRDVV

-447 LGWNEAAIAPVG
+447 LGWNEAAITPVG

-468 RRLASAMGY
+468 RRLATAMGY
-477 TEPELYE
+477 TEPELFE
-484 SDDSLISSALHGL
+484 SDDSLIASALSGL
-497 DIEQLKRDGFIALP
+497 DINQLKRDGFVPLP
-511 NSDEVL
+511 NIDDVL
-517 FSDGV
+517 FSDGI
-522 FGSSSGKAQL
+522 FGAASGKAQL
-532 VSKDLASR
+532 FSKDLASR
-540 GLPSVPTYVQSSS
+540 GLPSIPTYVQSSS
-553 RAGSPEFPLVLL
+553 LKGSADFPLVML

-586 REEGPYVEMCARD
+586 REEGPHVEMCASD
-599 ATARGLEN
+599 AAARGLDS
-607 GAKARVANGRGELR
+607 GAAARVVNERGEML
-621 LPVKISTRLPQG
+621 LPVKISTRLPVG
-633 VVAVPFGWWDQS
+633 VVAVPFGWWDAS
-645 HANMSNVNDLTSDAH
+645 LANSGNVNDLTSDAH

-674 QVYSA
+674 QVFSA